1 MRGPPDTFT
10 KSETIS
16 TVLNG
21 QSSPTRTQRPEG
33 ASDGETP
40 ISSELLLD
48 QYGWMINS
56 EECDK
61 EIWEELEQEAL
72 IEEMFEKEL
81 ERDEFIYFQHQ
92 QQQQQSFPEF
102 NLQMQEAHV
111 QESVTR
117 AESQM
122 RNLSVQDHGQE
133 KLNPNATE
141 FIPRSQQP
149 PTNN

>member
-1 MRGPPDTFT
+1 MFE
-10 KSETIS
+10 K
-16 TVLNG
+16 
-21 QSSPTRTQRPEG
+21 
-33 ASDGETP
+33 
-40 ISSELLLD
+40 ELLLD

-141 FIPRSQQP
+141 FILRSQQP